1 MKIQKFNIEKKDE
14 IPILKRNMFELEK
27 RKFDLVVWVLED
39 AFMALK
45 QEMLLLRVQIFWF
58 FLPFLIL
65 KMYD

>member
-14 IPILKRNMFELEK
+14 ISILKRNIFELEK
-27 RKFDLVVWVLED
+27 RKFDLVIRVLDD
-39 AFMALK
+39 AFMALRQK
-45 QEMLLLRVQIFWF
+45 MLLLRVQF

>member
-14 IPILKRNMFELEK
+14 IPILKRNIFELEK
-27 RKFDLVVWVLED
+27 RKFDLVIRVLDD

-45 QEMLLLRVQIFWF
+45 QKMLLLRVQF